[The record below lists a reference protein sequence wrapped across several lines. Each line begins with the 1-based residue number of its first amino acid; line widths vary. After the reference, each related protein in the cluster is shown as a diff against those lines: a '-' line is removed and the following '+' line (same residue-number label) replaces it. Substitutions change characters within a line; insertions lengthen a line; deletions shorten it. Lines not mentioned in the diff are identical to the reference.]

1 MLKVMYQ
8 GGQSGSY
15 VQVGRG
21 QTMQNTVA
29 AMEMGLD
36 EGLAVGEREDRT
48 VSPLS
53 SEREIQGTA

>member
-1 MLKVMYQ
+1 
-8 GGQSGSY
+8 
-15 VQVGRG
+15 
-21 QTMQNTVA
+21 MQNTVA